1 MEKLE
6 SILTQAIMHL
16 PSKQLDK
23 HIAYHLNILTTLD
36 TALTTY
42 LRQTYRGVCQTHR
55 KTKEVKSQYL
65 SNILFW
71 RLTYTANPPNK

>member
-6 SILTQAIMHL
+6 CILTQAIMHL

-23 HIAYHLNILTTLD
+23 HITYHLSILATID
-36 TALTTY
+36 PALTTH
-42 LRQTYRGVCQTHR
+42 LRQTYKEVCQTHR
-55 KTKEVKSQYL
+55 KTKEIKSQYL

-71 RLTYTANPPNK
+71 RLTYTANPLN